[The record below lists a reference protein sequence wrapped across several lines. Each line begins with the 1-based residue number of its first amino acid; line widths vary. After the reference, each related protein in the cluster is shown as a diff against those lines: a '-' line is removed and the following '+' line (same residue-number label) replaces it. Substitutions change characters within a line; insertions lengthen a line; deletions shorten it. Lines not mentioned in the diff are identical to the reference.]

1 MSIIYIDKGIK
12 KMKEIKI
19 NSFEN
24 IKPSNSRRLYKYRD
38 CLIEVTDKDGNIAYG
53 SDIVTVAKALG
64 CTKQLISNCIN
75 QSQKFKSA
83 KGCKIRVVDSVTLK
97 PIEK

>member
-1 MSIIYIDKGIK
+1 
-12 KMKEIKI
+12 MKNIKI
-19 NSFEN
+19 NSFDN
-24 IKPSNSRRLYKYRD
+24 IKTSTSRHIYKYSD
-38 CLIEVTDKDGNIAYG
+38 YLIEVTDKDGNIAYG

-75 QSQKFKSA
+75 QPNKFKTA

>member
-1 MSIIYIDKGIK
+1 MNN
-12 KMKEIKI
+12 IKI
-19 NSFEN
+19 NSFDN
-24 IKPSNSRRLYKYRD
+24 IKPTNGRRGYKYRD
-38 CLIEVTDKDGNIAYG
+38 CLIEVTDKEGNIAYS

-75 QSQKFKSA
+75 QPQKFKSA
-83 KGCKIRVVDSVTLK
+83 KGCKIRVVDSTTLK

>member
-1 MSIIYIDKGIK
+1 
-12 KMKEIKI
+12 MKNIKI
-19 NSFEN
+19 NSFDN

-38 CLIEVTDKDGNIAYG
+38 CLIEVTDKEGNVAYG

-75 QSQKFKSA
+75 QPQKFKSA
-83 KGCKIRVVDSVTLK
+83 KGCKIRVVDSIARK

>member
-1 MSIIYIDKGIK
+1 MYKGIK

-19 NSFEN
+19 NSFDN
-24 IKPSNSRRLYKYRD
+24 IKPSNSRRYYKYRD

-53 SDIVTVAKALG
+53 SDLVTVAKALG

-75 QSQKFKSA
+75 QPQKFKSA

-97 PIEK
+97 PIEQ

>member
-1 MSIIYIDKGIK
+1 MKGIK

-19 NSFEN
+19 NSFDN

-53 SDIVTVAKALG
+53 SNITAVAKALG

-75 QSQKFKSA
+75 QPNKFK
-83 KGCKIRVVDSVTLK
+83 
-97 PIEK
+97 

>member
-1 MSIIYIDKGIK
+1 
-12 KMKEIKI
+12 MKNIKI
-19 NSFEN
+19 NSFDN
-24 IKPSNSRRLYKYRD
+24 IKPTPSGIYKYRD
-38 CLIEVTDKDGNIAYG
+38 CLIEVIDKDGNIAYG

-75 QSQKFKSA
+75 QPNKFKSA

>member
-1 MSIIYIDKGIK
+1 MHKGIK

-19 NSFEN
+19 NSFDN

-38 CLIEVTDKDGNIAYG
+38 CLIEVTDKDGNVAYG
-53 SDIVTVAKALG
+53 SDIVTVSKALG

-75 QSQKFKSA
+75 QPQKFKSA

>member
-1 MSIIYIDKGIK
+1 
-12 KMKEIKI
+12 MKEIKI
-19 NSFEN
+19 NSFDN
-24 IKPSNSRRLYKYRD
+24 IKPSNSRRFYKYRD
-38 CLIEVTDKDGNIAYG
+38 CLIEVTDKYGNIAYG
-53 SDIVTVAKALG
+53 SDLVTVAKALG

-75 QSQKFKSA
+75 HPQKFKSA

>member
-1 MSIIYIDKGIK
+1 
-12 KMKEIKI
+12 MKNVKINTVI

-24 IKPSNSRRLYKYRD
+24 IKPTNGRRSYRYRD

-53 SDIVTVAKALG
+53 SDMTTVAKALG

-75 QSQKFKSA
+75 QPNKFKSA
-83 KGCKIRVVDSVTLK
+83 KGCKIRVVDSVTLN

>member
-1 MSIIYIDKGIK
+1 
-12 KMKEIKI
+12 MKEIKI

-38 CLIEVTDKDGNIAYG
+38 CLIEVTDKEGNVAYG

-75 QSQKFKSA
+75 QPQKFKSA
-83 KGCKIRVVDSVTLK
+83 KGCKIRVVDSATLK

>member
-1 MSIIYIDKGIK
+1 
-12 KMKEIKI
+12 MKNIKI
-19 NSFEN
+19 NSFDN
-24 IKPSNSRRLYKYRD
+24 IKTTNGRRSYKYSD

-53 SDIVTVAKALG
+53 SDIAAVANALG

-75 QSQKFKSA
+75 QPNKFKTA

>member
-1 MSIIYIDKGIK
+1 
-12 KMKEIKI
+12 MKEIKI

-24 IKPSNSRRLYKYRD
+24 IKPTSSRRYKYRD
-38 CLIEVTDKDGNIAYG
+38 CLIEVTDKDGNVAYG

>member
-1 MSIIYIDKGIK
+1 
-12 KMKEIKI
+12 MKEIKI
-19 NSFEN
+19 NSFDN
-24 IKPSNSRRLYKYRD
+24 IKPSASSRRYKYRD
-38 CLIEVTDKDGNIAYG
+38 CLIEVTDKDGNVAYG

-75 QSQKFKSA
+75 QPQKFKSA

>member
-1 MSIIYIDKGIK
+1 MKGIK
-12 KMKEIKI
+12 KMKNIKI
-19 NSFEN
+19 NSFDN
-24 IKPSNSRRLYKYRD
+24 IKPTPNGIYKYRD
-38 CLIEVTDKDGNIAYG
+38 YLIEVTDKDGNIAYG
-53 SDIVTVAKALG
+53 SDMVTVAKALG

-75 QSQKFKSA
+75 QPQKFKSA

>member
-1 MSIIYIDKGIK
+1 
-12 KMKEIKI
+12 MKNNNVKINTVI
-19 NSFEN
+19 NSFDN
-24 IKPSNSRRLYKYRD
+24 IKTTDGRRSYKYSN
-38 CLIEVTDKDGNIAYG
+38 CLIEVKDKDGNIAYG
-53 SDIVTVAKALG
+53 SDIVAVAKALG

-75 QSQKFKSA
+75 QPQKFKSA

>member
-1 MSIIYIDKGIK
+1 MHKGIK

-19 NSFEN
+19 NSFDN
-24 IKPSNSRRLYKYRD
+24 IKPSKSRRLYKYRD
-38 CLIEVTDKDGNIAYG
+38 CLIEVTDKEGNVAYG
-53 SDIVTVAKALG
+53 SSIVTVAKALG

-75 QSQKFKSA
+75 QPQKFKSA

>member
-1 MSIIYIDKGIK
+1 
-12 KMKEIKI
+12 MKNIKI
-19 NSFEN
+19 NSFDN
-24 IKPSNSRRLYKYRD
+24 IKTTNGRRSYKYSD

-53 SDIVTVAKALG
+53 SDIAVVANALG

-75 QSQKFKSA
+75 QPNKFKTA

>member
-1 MSIIYIDKGIK
+1 
-12 KMKEIKI
+12 MKNIKI

-24 IKPSNSRRLYKYRD
+24 ITPTNGRRGYKYRD
-38 CLIEVTDKDGNIAYG
+38 CLIEVTDKDGNVAYG
-53 SDIVTVAKALG
+53 SDMTTVAKALG

-75 QSQKFKSA
+75 QPQKFKSA
-83 KGCKIRVVDSVTLK
+83 KGCTIRVVNSVTLK

>member
-1 MSIIYIDKGIK
+1 MNN
-12 KMKEIKI
+12 IKI
-19 NSFEN
+19 NSFDN
-24 IKPSNSRRLYKYRD
+24 IKPSSRRSYKYRD

-53 SDIVTVAKALG
+53 SDLVTVAKALG

-75 QSQKFKSA
+75 QPQKFKSA
-83 KGCKIRVVDSVTLK
+83 KGCKIRGVESVTLK

>member
-1 MSIIYIDKGIK
+1 
-12 KMKEIKI
+12 MKNIKI
-19 NSFEN
+19 NSFDN
-24 IKPSNSRRLYKYRD
+24 IKPAPNGIYKYRD
-38 CLIEVTDKDGNIAYG
+38 CLIEVTDKEGNIAYG

-75 QSQKFKSA
+75 QPNKFKSA